1 MKMTFIFMLTVLGAG
16 LATTGCSR
24 KATQQAVESG
34 ADRDGGDAQRL
45 VALIDYVGRDYGRAV
60 GDGRVISPEE
70 YEEQLRFTKDA
81 TRLAIGLLPS
91 RPSDPLLLRIARIE
105 SLVGEKADPA
115 VVASACQTARDEVVA
130 FFGLATSPFDRPRLP
145 RAQALYAEACASCH
159 GVRGNADTA
168 QARQLDPPPVRFRE
182 SDRLAALSPYRVYN
196 TLTFGI
202 SGTAMPSFET
212 LSSSDRWS
220 LAFYVFRLGHE
231 GERSQR
237 VAMSLSEMASRS
249 DRQILDSLRAASH
262 PSPAAALAHVRHEGA
277 FEEPP
282 LVAEIE
288 RTRRLVREAL
298 GNLAAGRPEDAD
310 RRLLDAY
317 LQGFEPLEPRL
328 RARDPMRT
336 RDVETGFH
344 DLRVALARGETG
356 PAHARAQ
363 TLDRDLE
370 SLAQAGR
377 APVPFFAAFLV
388 FAREGIE
395 AALLVAALL
404 AALRKVGR
412 SEAARFIHLGWI
424 VALPAG
430 VLTWWIS
437 ETALALS
444 TARRELLE
452 ATIALVAALVLFSVS
467 FWMISKADARRW
479 TAYLRKRLEA
489 SLGRQQLAFLA
500 GLAFLAVYREAAE
513 TVLFTQALLLEAG
526 GQRALVWAGATSG
539 LLLVVAVAALMGRT
553 AARLP
558 LGPFFACSGVLLC
571 ALAISFA
578 GSGIYDLVAAGYLLP
593 RPVPF
598 PEITWLGIHPDL
610 TGLLVQLAIVTT
622 ISVAA
627 FASYRKRPAPAAQK
641 R

>member
-1 MKMTFIFMLTVLGAG
+1 MKMTFIFMFASLLGAG
-16 LATTGCSR
+16 LTTSGC
-24 KATQQAVESG
+24 KAPREHLESE

-45 VALIDYVGRDYGRAV
+45 VALLDYVGRDYGRAV

-81 TRLAIGLLPS
+81 RRIAIGLLPS
-91 RPSDPLLLRIARIE
+91 RPSDPLFLRIARIE

-115 VVASACQTARDEVVA
+115 VVASACQAARDEVVA
-130 FFGLATSPFDRPRLP
+130 FFGLATSPFDRPHLL
-145 RAQALYAEACASCH
+145 RAQALFAEACASCH
-159 GVRGNADTA
+159 GASGDADTA
-168 QARQLDPPPVRFRE
+168 QARRLDPAPARFRD

-231 GERSQR
+231 GEPTRP

-249 DRQILDSLRAASH
+249 DRQILDRLRATSH
-262 PSPAAALAHVRHEGA
+262 PSPAAALAHVRHEAA

-282 LVAEIE
+282 LVAGIE

-298 GNLAAGRPEDAD
+298 GDLAAGRQADAD

-328 RARDPMRT
+328 RARDPMGT
-336 RDVETGFH
+336 RKVEIGFH
-344 DLRVALARGETG
+344 DLRVAMARGETG
-356 PAHARAQ
+356 TARARAQ
-363 TLDRDLE
+363 TLDEELE
-370 SLAQAGR
+370 SLTDDRR
-377 APVPFFAAFLV
+377 ASVPFFAAFLV

-404 AALRKVGR
+404 ATLRKVGR

-424 VALPAG
+424 AALPAG

-437 ETALALS
+437 ETALGLT
-444 TARRELLE
+444 TARRELIE
-452 ATIALVAALVLFSVS
+452 ATVALAAALVLFSVS

-479 TAYLRKRLEA
+479 TAYLRTRLEA

-500 GLAFLAVYREAAE
+500 GVAFLAVYREAAE

-526 GQRALVWAGATSG
+526 GQRTLVWAGAASG
-539 LLLVVAVAALMGRT
+539 LLLVVSIAGFMGRT
-553 AARLP
+553 ATRLP
-558 LGPFFACSGVLLC
+558 LGPFFACSGLLLC

-598 PEITWLGIHPDL
+598 PEIAWLGIHPDL

-622 ISVAA
+622 LSVAA
-627 FASYRKRPAPAAQK
+627 FASYRKRPAPTAQK